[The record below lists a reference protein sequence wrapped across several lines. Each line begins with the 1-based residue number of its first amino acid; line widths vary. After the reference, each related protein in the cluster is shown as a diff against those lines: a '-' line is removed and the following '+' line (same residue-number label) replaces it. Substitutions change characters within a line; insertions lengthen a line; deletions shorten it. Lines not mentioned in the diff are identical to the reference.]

1 MVAKYTY
8 NTFHDTR
15 GYYAVHEIRVPVEG
29 KGREER
35 EGGASG
41 SHLNI
46 LHATAMPEGVSR
58 MPTCRCIKFHVA
70 SSDILKE
77 NESEHWLAKKEEK
90 RKRLQGQRREGE
102 KKWKEEG
109 GGEIEKLRGRGKNCG
124 TNGMEGGERR
134 LAGITCARFES

>member
-1 MVAKYTY
+1 M
-8 NTFHDTR
+8 
-15 GYYAVHEIRVPVEG
+15 EG

-77 NESEHWLAKKEEK
+77 NESEHWLAKKKK
-90 RKRLQGQRREGE
+90 RERDYKAKGE
-102 KKWKEEG
+102 KERRSGKKKEEG
-109 GGEIEKLRGRGKNCG
+109 K
-124 TNGMEGGERR
+124 
-134 LAGITCARFES
+134 

>member
-15 GYYAVHEIRVPVEG
+15 GYYAVHEIQVPVEG
-29 KGREER
+29 KRREER

-77 NESEHWLAKKEEK
+77 NESEHWLAKKKK
-90 RKRLQGQRREGE
+90 RERDYKAKGE
-102 KKWKEEG
+102 KERRSGKKKEEG
-109 GGEIEKLRGRGKNCG
+109 K
-124 TNGMEGGERR
+124 
-134 LAGITCARFES
+134 